1 MGQFGIGQP
10 VAREEDP
17 YLLRGKG
24 RYVDDVSEKGQ
35 LQACVLRSPL
45 AHAKIR
51 SIDISAAESSPGVH
65 LVLTGHHPQVAKLGL
80 QHPMVQRHRRDGT
93 PVPPCPQ
100 RHLATDTVRY
110 VGDYV
115 AFVVADTLAQAKDAA
130 EMIMVDYE
138 ELPSVVSTADAVTA
152 SAPQIWEELPNNEMY
167 VHRVGDESATDAAF
181 AKAAHVVK
189 HRMVINRV
197 TTNSMEPRGS
207 IAEYDSRDDRYIV
220 RCTVQSPHRCRNI
233 LASQV
238 FNLPE
243 MKIRVISEN
252 MGGGFGMKGGV
263 YPEYILTMVAA
274 KLLGR
279 PVKWISERSEGLLSD
294 EQARDNVTD
303 AELALDEDG
312 RFLGLRVKTL
322 AAGGAY
328 YNSERNA
335 GPGTTN
341 LGVLA
346 GTYMTPAIYVE
357 ATGVVTNTMM
367 TAHYRGAGRPEAA
380 YVIET
385 MVDLAARQLGKDPAD
400 IRRINTIPSEKMP
413 FKTGLIYTYD
423 CGDFGKNLENC
434 LAAANYEGFSARRAA
449 AETAGKLRGIGIS
462 NTVEASN
469 AGMVESAQIR
479 FDNSGTLTL
488 LMGTHDHGQ
497 GHGTTFKQMLSEML
511 GLDTDVM
518 QFSYGDTDKIQIGT
532 GTFGSRSAA
541 CGGTAVKM
549 AADKIIEKGRKIAAH
564 MLEAADAD
572 IAFDAGTFT
581 VAGTDRSVSLTDVAK
596 TALKP
601 GLLPPEIEP
610 GLYETGTYNGGTP
623 TFPNGCHIAEV
634 EIDPTTGETEIV
646 GYWVF
651 DDVGTMINPLLVKG
665 QIHGGIAQGAG
676 QALMEDMVSDPESGQ
691 LITGSFMDYCM
702 PRADDLC
709 LYEIGSNV
717 VPTKINPLGIKGA
730 GEAGTVGALAAIMN
744 AVNDAM
750 AYAGAEYVQMPAT
763 PQKIWKALRDARKA
777 RAA

>member
-24 RYVDDVSEKGQ
+24 RYVDDVSENDQ
-35 LQACVLRSPL
+35 LHACVLRSPL
-45 AHAKIR
+45 AHAKIAA
-51 SIDISAAESSPGVH
+51 IDTSAAEAAPGVR
-65 LVLTGHHPQVAKLGL
+65 LVLTGNHPEVARLGL
-80 QHPMVQRHRRDGT
+80 QAPVAQRHLRDGT
-93 PVPPCPQ
+93 PSPTCAQP
-100 RHLATDTVRY
+100 HLATDTVRY

-115 AFVVADTLAQAKDAA
+115 AFVVADTVAQAKDAA

-138 ELPSVVSTADAVTA
+138 ELPAVVSTADAVTPD
-152 SAPQIWEELPNNEMY
+152 APQIWQELPNNEMY
-167 VHRVGDESATDAAF
+167 VHRVGDKDATEAAF
-181 AKAAHVVK
+181 EKAAHIVR

-197 TTNSMEPRGS
+197 TTNSMEPRGA

-220 RCTVQSPHRCRNI
+220 RCTVQSPHRCRNT
-233 LASQV
+233 LANQI

-263 YPEYILTMVAA
+263 YPEYTLTMVAA
-274 KLLGR
+274 KLLDR
-279 PVKWISERSEGLLSD
+279 PVKWISERSEGILSD

-303 AELALDEDG
+303 AELALDDEG

-335 GPGTTN
+335 GPATTN

-385 MVDLAARQLGKDPAD
+385 MVDLAARQLGRDPAEL
-400 IRRINTIPSEKMP
+400 RRINTIPADRMP
-413 FKTGLIYTYD
+413 FKTGLVYTYD
-423 CGDFGKNLENC
+423 CGDFGKNLEDC
-434 LAAANYEGFSARRAA
+434 LAAARYDDFPARRAA
-449 AETAGKLRGIGIS
+449 AEAAGKLRGIGIS

-511 GLDTDVM
+511 GLDTDMM

-564 MLEAADAD
+564 MLEAAETD
-572 IAFDAGTFT
+572 ISFEGGSFT
-581 VAGTDRSVSLTDVAK
+581 VTGTDKSVHLSDVAK
-596 TALKP
+596 TSFKP
-601 GLLPPEIEP
+601 GLLPADIEP
-610 GLYETGTYNGGTP
+610 GLFETGTYNGGTP
-623 TFPNGCHIAEV
+623 TFPNGCHIAEI

-676 QALMEDMVSDPESGQ
+676 QALMEDMVSDPDSGQ

-709 LYEIGSNV
+709 NYDIGSNV
-717 VPTKINPLGIKGA
+717 VPTQINPLGIKGA

-750 AYAGAEYVQMPAT
+750 AHAGAEYVQMPAT
-763 PQKIWKALRDARKA
+763 PQKIWLALQ
-777 RAA
+777 RASRGQAA

>member
-24 RYVDDVSEKGQ
+24 RYVDDVSERGQ
-35 LQACVLRSPL
+35 LQASVLRSPF
-45 AHAKIR
+45 AHAKIN
-51 SIDISAAESSPGVH
+51 SIDISAAESAPGVH
-65 LVLTGHHPQVAKLGL
+65 LVLTGDHPEVAKLGL
-80 QHPMVQRHRRDGT
+80 QHPMVQRYRRDGT

-100 RHLATDTVRY
+100 KHLATDVVRY

-130 EMIMVDYE
+130 EMIVVDYE
-138 ELPSVVSTADAVTA
+138 ELPSVVSTSAAVTPA
-152 SAPQIWEELPNNEMY
+152 APQIWEELPNNEMY

-189 HRMVINRV
+189 HSMVINRV

-207 IAEYDSRDDRYIV
+207 IAEYDARDDRYIV
-220 RCTVQSPHRCRNI
+220 RCTVQSPHRCRNT
-233 LASQV
+233 LATQI

-263 YPEYILTMVAA
+263 YPEYTLTMVAA
-274 KLLGR
+274 KLLDR

-385 MVDLAARQLGKDPAD
+385 MVDVAARQLGKDPAEL
-400 IRRINTIPSEKMP
+400 RRINTIPSDKMP

-423 CGDFGKNLENC
+423 CGDFGKNLEDC
-434 LAAANYEGFSARRAA
+434 LAAADYQEFPGRRAA
-449 AETAGKLRGIGIS
+449 AEAIGKLRGIGIS

-479 FDNSGTLTL
+479 F
-488 LMGTHDHGQ
+488 
-497 GHGTTFKQMLSEML
+497 
-511 GLDTDVM
+511 
-518 QFSYGDTDKIQIGT
+518 
-532 GTFGSRSAA
+532 
-541 CGGTAVKM
+541 
-549 AADKIIEKGRKIAAH
+549 
-564 MLEAADAD
+564 
-572 IAFDAGTFT
+572 
-581 VAGTDRSVSLTDVAK
+581 
-596 TALKP
+596 
-601 GLLPPEIEP
+601 
-610 GLYETGTYNGGTP
+610 
-623 TFPNGCHIAEV
+623 
-634 EIDPTTGETEIV
+634 
-646 GYWVF
+646 
-651 DDVGTMINPLLVKG
+651 
-665 QIHGGIAQGAG
+665 
-676 QALMEDMVSDPESGQ
+676 
-691 LITGSFMDYCM
+691 
-702 PRADDLC
+702 
-709 LYEIGSNV
+709 
-717 VPTKINPLGIKGA
+717 
-730 GEAGTVGALAAIMN
+730 
-744 AVNDAM
+744 
-750 AYAGAEYVQMPAT
+750 
-763 PQKIWKALRDARKA
+763 
-777 RAA
+777 